1 MAKLKF
7 IEESLRDGQ
16 QSLWANR
23 MTTASML
30 PATSMLNEAGFD
42 KVNILSGSAFECC
55 IAYINEDPWE
65 RMRLLCNLMPNPEI
79 MVLVRSRHLFGWD
92 RYPNDVIELFLKTLS
107 NIGIDWILV
116 FDALNDIR
124 NMEWQCRLAKK
135 VGMKSSPALT
145 FTESPV
151 HTDKYYASKAKALLD
166 IGVDCVTFGDASG
179 LLTPERTRSLI
190 PALLKAIG
198 NKADFGF
205 GVHDSTGQSIQCLI
219 EAMKAGAREF
229 TSAAV
234 PLSYGNSIAPTME
247 IVREA
252 AKLGLET
259 NLDQEIVERL
269 DDYLYW
275 AAYQE
280 KREVGRPITYDPE
293 SYAKYVGHQ
302 IPGGMMSHLVSQL
315 QDLGI
320 EHRLPEVLEEAARV
334 REELG
339 WPVMVTPFS
348 QFVGVQAV
356 FNVIQEERYQTFP
369 GELPLYARGYY
380 GELAAPI
387 DPNVLD
393 RVLSGS
399 GTEQMDAL
407 ENMDDRMVDRL
418 RKEAGRSI
426 SDEDLLMKL
435 FCTPQNLEKFKK
447 NKIAL
452 DPSASI
458 ETPLIC
464 MIKELSKRRDIKSFK
479 MERSS
484 TKLKMT
490 F

>member
-7 IEESLRDGQ
+7 IEETFRDGQ

-55 IAYINEDPWE
+55 ITYINEDPWE

-92 RYPNDVIELFLKTLS
+92 RYPNDVIELFVKTLR
-107 NIGIDWILV
+107 NIGVDWILV
-116 FDALNDIR
+116 FDALNDVR
-124 NMEWQCRLAKK
+124 NMEWQCRLARK
-135 VGMKSSPALT
+135 VGMKSAPALT
-145 FTESPV
+145 FTESPI
-151 HTDKYYASKAKALLD
+151 HTDEYYADKAKALVD
-166 IGVDCVTFGDASG
+166 IGVDSVTFGDASG

-190 PALLKAIG
+190 PALLKAVG
-198 NKADFGF
+198 DKADFGL
-205 GVHDSTGQSIQCLI
+205 GVHDSTGQSVQCLI

-247 IVREA
+247 IIREA

-259 NLDQEIVERL
+259 NLDLEIVERL

-275 AAYQE
+275 AAYLE
-280 KREVGRPITYDPE
+280 KREIGRRVAYDPE

-320 EHRLPEVLEEAARV
+320 EHRLPEVLEESARV

-356 FNVIQEERYQTFP
+356 FNVIQRERYQTFP

-399 GTEQMDAL
+399 DTEPMDVL
-407 ENMDDRMVDRL
+407 ENMDDKMVDRL
-418 RKEAGRSI
+418 QKKEGGSI

-435 FCTPQNLEKFKK
+435 FSTPQNLEKFKQ
-447 NKIAL
+447 NKIEIGGQ
-452 DPSASI
+452 PSIS
-458 ETPLIC
+458 TPLVS
-464 MIKELSKRRDIKSFK
+464 MIKELSKRKDIKSFSL
-479 MERSS
+479 ERPSMS
-484 TKLKMT
+484 LSMS